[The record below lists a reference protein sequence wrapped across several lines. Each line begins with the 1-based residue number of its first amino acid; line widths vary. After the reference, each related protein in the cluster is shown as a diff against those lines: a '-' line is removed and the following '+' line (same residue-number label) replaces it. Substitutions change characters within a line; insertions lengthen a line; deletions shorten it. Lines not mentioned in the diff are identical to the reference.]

1 MDTVLSILHWIAANI
16 VDKASI
22 LLGLVAMVGLLIQK
36 KGFSDVVL
44 GTLKTVVGFLI
55 LEQGTNILVSA
66 IFGFQP
72 LFESVFGVKAA
83 GLGGAYLD
91 EFISKQG
98 GNAALIMTFGF
109 LINVLLAR
117 VTKFKY
123 IYLTG
128 HLMYWISLL
137 IPAIVLEVKPD
148 ASQGLILLVGSL
160 ICGVYWTL
168 QPAYIQPLMRK
179 VTGHDEI
186 ALGHTSSSNAF
197 LSGILGKYMGKPED
211 STEKVKLPKWMEF
224 FRDVTAGT
232 AFMMGILLIVLAVIA
247 VITGASGTA
256 TLGDGLTY
264 IITNGF
270 MQAVMFAAGLTVM
283 LFGVR
288 MVIGEI
294 IPAFRGIAMK
304 VVPNAK
310 PALDCPVIYDY
321 APTAV
326 VIGFLAATVTFF
338 VLMVIIG
345 PVLKWTTILP
355 PFLMLFFLG
364 AVGGVFGNSTGGVK
378 GAIFGGALT
387 GAMLG
392 IGQAIVTPMLS
403 TTAPELA
410 MIADPDWYFM
420 VLILKPIFNLIF

>member
-1 MDTVLSILHWIAANI
+1 MNTLLSIINWIAVNV

-22 LLGLVAMVGLLIQK
+22 LLGIVAMVGLLIQK

-72 LFESVFGVKAA
+72 LFESVFGVQAA

-109 LINVLLAR
+109 LLNILLAR

-123 IYLTG
+123 VYLTG

-137 IPAIVLEVKPD
+137 IPAILLEVKPD
-148 ASQGLILLVGSL
+148 ASQGLIIIVGSI
-160 ICGVYWTL
+160 ICGVYWTI
-168 QPAYIQPLMRK
+168 QPAYMQPLMRK

-197 LSGILGKYMGKPED
+197 LSSVLGKFMGKPED
-211 STEKVKLPKWMEF
+211 STENVKLPKWMEF

-232 AFMMGILLIVLAVIA
+232 AFMMGALLIILATIA
-247 VITGASGTA
+247 VLIGSSGTA
-256 TLGDGLTY
+256 TLGDGLSY

-294 IPAFRGIAMK
+294 VPAFRGIAMK

-338 VLMVIIG
+338 VLMVVVG

-364 AVGGVFGNSTGGVK
+364 GVGGVFGNSTGGVK

-387 GAMLG
+387 GLMLG
-392 IGQAIVTPMLS
+392 LGQAIVTPMLS

-410 MIADPDWYFM
+410 MIADPDWYIF
-420 VLILKPIFNLIF
+420 VLILKPIFSLIF

>member
-137 IPAIVLEVKPD
+137 IPAILLEVKPD

>member
-1 MDTVLSILHWIAANI
+1 M
-16 VDKASI
+16 
-22 LLGLVAMVGLLIQK
+22 
-36 KGFSDVVL
+36 
-44 GTLKTVVGFLI
+44 
-55 LEQGTNILVSA
+55 
-66 IFGFQP
+66 GFQP
-72 LFESVFGVKAA
+72 LFEGVFGVQAA
-83 GLGGAYLD
+83 GLGGANLD

-117 VTKFKY
+117 ITKFKY

-128 HLMYWISLL
+128 HLMYWVSLL
-137 IPAIVLEVKPD
+137 IPAILIEVKPD
-148 ASQGLILLVGSL
+148 ASQGLIILVGSL

-168 QPAYIQPLMRK
+168 QPAYMQPLMRK
-179 VTGHDEI
+179 VTGQDEI

-197 LSGILGKYMGKPED
+197 LSGTLGKYFGKPDD
-211 STEKVKLPKWMEF
+211 STEKIKLPKWMEF

-232 AFMMGILLIVLAVIA
+232 AFMMGLLLIVLAIIA
-247 VITGASGTA
+247 VITKTSGTE
-256 TLGDGLTY
+256 TLGDGLAY

-270 MQAVMFAAGLTVM
+270 MQAVTFAAGLTVM

-288 MVIGEI
+288 MIIGEI
-294 IPAFRGIAMK
+294 VPAFRGIAMK

-326 VIGFLAATVTFF
+326 VIGFLAATVVFF

-345 PVLKWTTILP
+345 PILKWTTILP

-410 MIADPDWYFM
+410 MIADPDWYIFVM
-420 VLILKPIFNLIF
+420 VLKPIFSLIF

>member
-1 MDTVLSILHWIAANI
+1 
-16 VDKASI
+16 
-22 LLGLVAMVGLLIQK
+22 
-36 KGFSDVVL
+36 
-44 GTLKTVVGFLI
+44 
-55 LEQGTNILVSA
+55 
-66 IFGFQP
+66 
-72 LFESVFGVKAA
+72 
-83 GLGGAYLD
+83 
-91 EFISKQG
+91 
-98 GNAALIMTFGF
+98 
-109 LINVLLAR
+109 
-117 VTKFKY
+117 
-123 IYLTG
+123 
-128 HLMYWISLL
+128 
-137 IPAIVLEVKPD
+137 
-148 ASQGLILLVGSL
+148 
-160 ICGVYWTL
+160 
-168 QPAYIQPLMRK
+168 
-179 VTGHDEI
+179 
-186 ALGHTSSSNAF
+186 
-197 LSGILGKYMGKPED
+197 
-211 STEKVKLPKWMEF
+211 
-224 FRDVTAGT
+224 
-232 AFMMGILLIVLAVIA
+232 
-247 VITGASGTA
+247 
-256 TLGDGLTY
+256 
-264 IITNGF
+264 
-270 MQAVMFAAGLTVM
+270 M

>member
-1 MDTVLSILHWIAANI
+1 MDVVLTIITWIANNI
-16 VDKASI
+16 VDKAAI
-22 LLGLVAMVGLLIQK
+22 LLGLVAMMGLLIQK

-55 LEQGTNILVSA
+55 LEQGTGILVGS

-72 LFESVFGVKAA
+72 LFEGVFGVPAA
-83 GLGGAYLD
+83 GLGGAFLD
-91 EFISKQG
+91 EFITNYG
-98 GNAALIMTFGF
+98 GTAALIMTFGF
-109 LINVLLAR
+109 LLNIFLAR

-123 IYLTG
+123 VYLTG

-137 IPAIVLEVKPD
+137 IPAILLEVKPD
-148 ASQGLILLVGSL
+148 ASQGLIIIVGTI

-179 VTGHDEI
+179 VTGHNEI
-186 ALGHTSSSNAF
+186 AFGHTSSSSAF
-197 LSGILGKYMGKPED
+197 LSSVLGKFVGTPED
-211 STEKVKLPKWMEF
+211 STEEMKLPKWMGF

-232 AFMMGILLIVLAVIA
+232 AFMMGGLLILLSIIA
-247 VITGASGTA
+247 VINGSSGIA
-256 TLGDGLTY
+256 TLGEGLTY
-264 IITNGF
+264 VITSGF

-294 IPAFRGIAMK
+294 VPAFRGIAMK
-304 VVPNAK
+304 VVPDAV

-326 VIGFLAATVTFF
+326 VIGFLGATIAFF
-338 VLMVIIG
+338 VLMVIFG
-345 PVLKWTTILP
+345 PLLQWTTILP

-378 GAIFGGALT
+378 GAVLGGAIT
-387 GAMLG
+387 GIMLAF
-392 IGQAIVTPMLS
+392 GQAIVTPMLS

-410 MIADPDWYFM
+410 MIADPDWYFL

>member
-1 MDTVLSILHWIAANI
+1 MDTFLLIINWIATNI

-22 LLGLVAMVGLLIQK
+22 LLGLVAMIGLLIQK

-44 GTLKTVVGFLI
+44 GTLKTIVGFLI

-66 IFGFQP
+66 ILGFQP
-72 LFESVFGVKAA
+72 LFEGVFGVKAA

-91 EFISKQG
+91 EFIGKQG

-109 LINVLLAR
+109 LLNVLLAR
-117 VTKFKY
+117 ITKFKY

-137 IPAIVLEVKPD
+137 IPAILLEVKPD
-148 ASQGLILLVGSL
+148 ASQGLIILVGSL

-179 VTGHDEI
+179 ITGHDEI

-197 LSGILGKYMGKPED
+197 LSGILGKYIGKPEN
-211 STEKVKLPKWMEF
+211 STEKIKLPKWMEF

-232 AFMMGILLIVLAVIA
+232 AFMLGILLIVLAV
-247 VITGASGTA
+247 VSVVNGTSGT
-256 TLGDGLTY
+256 TNLGDGLSY

-270 MQAVMFAAGLTVM
+270 VQAMTFAAGLTVM

-338 VLMVIIG
+338 VLMIIIG

-387 GAMLG
+387 GVMLG
-392 IGQAIVTPMLS
+392 LGQAIVTPMLS

-410 MIADPDWYFM
+410 MIADPDWYFF
-420 VLILKPIFNLIF
+420 VLILKPIFSWIF

>member
-1 MDTVLSILHWIAANI
+1 MNTLLSIINWIAANI

-22 LLGLVAMVGLLIQK
+22 LLGIVALVGLLIQK

-55 LEQGTNILVSA
+55 LEQGTSILVSA

-72 LFESVFGVKAA
+72 LFESVFGVQAA

-91 EFISKQG
+91 EFIGKQG

-109 LINVLLAR
+109 LLNIFLAR

-123 IYLTG
+123 VYLTG

-137 IPAIVLEVKPD
+137 IPAILLEVKPD
-148 ASQGLILLVGSL
+148 ASQGLIIIVGTV
-160 ICGVYWTL
+160 ICGVYWTI
-168 QPAYIQPLMRK
+168 QPAYMQPLMRK

-197 LSGILGKYMGKPED
+197 LSGVLGKFMGNPED
-211 STEKVKLPKWMEF
+211 STENVKLPKWMEF

-232 AFMMGILLIVLAVIA
+232 AFMMGALLIILATIA
-247 VITGASGTA
+247 VLIGSSGTA
-256 TLGDGLTY
+256 TFGDGLSY

-270 MQAVMFAAGLTVM
+270 MQAVLFAAGLTVM

-294 IPAFRGIAMK
+294 VPAFRGIAMK
-304 VVPNAK
+304 VVPDAK

-326 VIGFLAATVTFF
+326 VIGFLAATITFF
-338 VLMVIIG
+338 ALMVLVG

-403 TTAPELA
+403 NTAPELA
-410 MIADPDWYFM
+410 MIADPDWYFF
-420 VLILKPIFNLIF
+420 VLILKPLFSWIF